1 MLPVIQK
8 VKSCMLLIS
17 FHSVSSD
24 ITITKNT
31 SPNPF
36 TLYSDI
42 PNMKKNFIMPEPSV
56 ILVKIFNTLIKV

>member
-17 FHSVSSD
+17 FHSVSSE
-24 ITITKNT
+24 ITKNT